1 MFRNLI
7 AFIMYNTG
15 WSLANLSSCSLWEYS
30 CRLKSA
36 GSRKLLFWE
45 RNEGVTGKRTQENTL
60 GSVVPDSR
68 AKD

>member
-1 MFRNLI
+1 MVEAEVAR
-7 AFIMYNTG
+7 
-15 WSLANLSSCSLWEYS
+15 
-30 CRLKSA
+30 
-36 GSRKLLFWE
+36 E